1 MVISLY
7 QDLVVVKMNTRAK
20 SLVKQNIE
28 RENQVEEIISQDLDN
43 FPYRRQSVKKLRELK
58 KLNKS
63 RSISY
68 GIRKSRVNIQREEND
83 KTEMQRKFLLLHR
96 REISKKINNILLNK
110 TRSLSEY
117 KCQIKWLVSTV
128 VLIKIAN
135 ITLDKYNVSFAI

>member
-1 MVISLY
+1 
-7 QDLVVVKMNTRAK
+7 MNTRAK